1 MTVAE
6 LRTMRGG
13 AVRPP
18 LVLTALL
25 VAVASFQMNATMLA
39 PAVTSMTTE
48 LGTDAPTIGISA
60 SVFTFVAALAGLFW
74 PPLSDGIG
82 RRRALL
88 VSLSVMSLGSLIAML
103 AVDVPMLMV
112 GRALQGACGATFS
125 LAFLLL
131 REMLD
136 ARRFGRYL
144 GIVTAVNAGVGGVD
158 TLLGGVIA
166 DAIGFRGIFGLTLV
180 LEILAVVLIAAWA
193 PEVRPAGKTRMDW
206 GGIGALTLALLG
218 INFALSSAFSPGG
231 WGAAATW
238 AWFGVAAIA
247 LVAFRFI
254 EDRVAQPLLP
264 VRDFADRAVWGTLLT
279 TFFTL
284 ASSFA
289 LLIFLV
295 PTLSQDA
302 TAGFGLNGT
311 VSALMF
317 LVPYSLLGWA
327 TAPLVGTFA
336 PRIGYRLLLRCG
348 LGGSLLLATGMVLG
362 HQNPWTLAILVFFMG
377 ATYSA
382 CAATTLNGL
391 GIIYAPKAH
400 PGILPGLT
408 STMFNFGASVGIG
421 MLAATVAASPGP
433 DGYRQAFV
441 VAAVLAGLAL
451 LVSFALPAREREGE
465 RV

>member
-1 MTVAE
+1 MTMVE
-6 LRTMRGG
+6 PRTMRGG

-39 PAVTSMTTE
+39 PAVASMTSE

-74 PPLSDGIG
+74 PPLSDRIG
-82 RRRALL
+82 RRKALL
-88 VSLSVMSLGSLIAML
+88 ISLAVMSVGSLVAML
-103 AVDVPMLMV
+103 AVNVPMLMA

-144 GIVTAVNAGVGGVD
+144 GIITAVNAGVGGVD
-158 TLLGGVIA
+158 TLVGGVIA
-166 DAIGFRGIFGLTLV
+166 DTIGFRGIFGLTLA
-180 LEILAVVLIAAWA
+180 LELVAVALIAAWA
-193 PEVRPAGKTRMDW
+193 PEARHASVARMDW
-206 GGIGALTLALLG
+206 AGIGALSLALLG
-218 INFALSSAFSPGG
+218 VNFALTSAFAPGG
-231 WGAAATW
+231 WGAWSTW
-238 AWFGVAAIA
+238 SWFGVAA
-247 LVAFRFI
+247 LSLLAFRFI
-254 EDRVAQPLLP
+254 EDRAAHPLLP
-264 VRDFADRAVWGTLLT
+264 VRDFKDRAVWGTLLT

-302 TAGFGLNGT
+302 GSGFGLNGT

-327 TAPLVGTFA
+327 TAPLIGTFA
-336 PRIGYRLLLRCG
+336 PRLGYRLLLRCG
-348 LGGSLLLATGMVLG
+348 LGGSVLLTVGMIFG
-362 HQNPWTLAILVFFMG
+362 HQNPWMLAGLVFFMG
-377 ATYSA
+377 ASYSA

-391 GIIYAPKAH
+391 GVIYAPPAH
-400 PGILPGLT
+400 PGILPGLN

-421 MLAATVAASPGP
+421 MLAATVAANPGP
-433 DGYRQAFV
+433 EGYRQAFV
-441 VAAVLAGLAL
+441 VAAVLAGLAFA
-451 LVSFALPAREREGE
+451 VSFVLPAREREGE